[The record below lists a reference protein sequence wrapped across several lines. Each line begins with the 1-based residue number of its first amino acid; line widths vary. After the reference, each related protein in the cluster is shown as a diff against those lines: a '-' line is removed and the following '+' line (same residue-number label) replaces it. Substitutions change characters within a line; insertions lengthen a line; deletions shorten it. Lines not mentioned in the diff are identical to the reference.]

1 MTFTFDPA
9 TIIIAVIALLI
20 GLFIGSLAGSA
31 ARRRVRQLDTELGLA
46 LRERDEALGDRDRA
60 LTEVRA
66 RDAQIRPLSDEVDKL
81 RRDLARARALPA
93 AAPAAAASNDAAAPA
108 VDLGNVRLLKG
119 VGPKFADR
127 LTAAGVVRIDQLAGL
142 SGAQAAALDAGMGDF
157 AGRIASDRLVEQAQL
172 LADGRVTE
180 YETRFGKLGG

>member
-9 TIIIAVIALLI
+9 TIIIAVVALLI
-20 GLFIGSLAGSA
+20 GLFLGSA
-31 ARRRVRQLDTELGLA
+31 LGGGARRRARELEAQATLL
-46 LRERDEALGDRDRA
+46 LRERDDALGERDRA
-60 LTEVRA
+60 LTEVKA

-81 RRDLARARALPA
+81 RRDLARASALPA

-127 LTAAGVVRIDQLAGL
+127 LAGAGVTRIDQLARL
-142 SGAQAAALDAGMGDF
+142 SAEQATALDAGMGDF

-172 LADGRVTE
+172 LAEGRVTE